1 MVTLEQA
8 AEYLRA
14 AQDVLVLSHQY
25 PDGDTLG
32 SAFAL
37 VRTLQRM
44 GKRARFACSHAI
56 GKPYRFLEE
65 TVEKQ
70 SFEPKC
76 VVTGDVAAPSLLY
89 GHRSLVAQVVDDLGQ
104 RPASGHKTGHTR

>member
-65 TVEKQ
+65 TVE
-70 SFEPKC
+70 SSRLSRNASSRSTWPRRPC
-76 VVTGDVAAPSLLY
+76 SASRCARGGGTGSI
-89 GHRSLVAQVVDDLGQ
+89 
-104 RPASGHKTGHTR
+104 

>member
-56 GKPYRFLEE
+56 G
-65 TVEKQ
+65 
-70 SFEPKC
+70 
-76 VVTGDVAAPSLLY
+76 
-89 GHRSLVAQVVDDLGQ
+89 
-104 RPASGHKTGHTR
+104 